1 MPISFIDPEQKM
13 TTKAVINKVL
23 ENAKT
28 YTKNYLDA
36 MPADGYDFK
45 PIPEIRSFAQQM
57 LHLAD
62 ATYYF
67 ICIASGK
74 PSPIGQVSAEQTV
87 SPSKEATKKTV
98 LDSYD
103 FFAEAVNQ
111 MTDEQLQETV
121 KYGKLEVPKSAMIIK
136 AYEHQAHH
144 RGQAA
149 IYLRLRGVVPSD
161 GIIF

>member
-1 MPISFIDPEQKM
+1 M
-13 TTKAVINKVL
+13 TTQQVINQIMA
-23 ENAKT
+23 NGKT

-36 MPADGYDFK
+36 MPEDDYEFK
-45 PIPEIRSFAQQM
+45 PTSEIRSFAQQM

-67 ICIASGK
+67 ICAASGK
-74 PSPIGQVSAEQTV
+74 PSPLGPVSAEQTIA
-87 SPSKEATKKTV
+87 PTKEAVTKTV
-98 LDSYD
+98 MDSYD
-103 FFAEAVNQ
+103 FFTEAVNE
-111 MTDEQLQETV
+111 MTADQLLETIQF
-121 KYGKLEVPKSAMIIK
+121 GELEVPKAAAITK

-149 IYLRLRGVVPSD
+149 IYLRLRGVVPSN

>member
-1 MPISFIDPEQKM
+1 M
-13 TTKAVINKVL
+13 TTQAVLNKIL
-23 ENAKT
+23 ANAKT
-28 YTKNYLDA
+28 YTKNYLNA
-36 MPADGYDFK
+36 MPDDGYAFK

-67 ICIASGK
+67 VCMASGK
-74 PSPIGQVSAEQTV
+74 PSPLGQVSAEQTIA
-87 SPSKEATKKTV
+87 PTKEATTKAV
-98 LDSYD
+98 MDSYD
-103 FFAEAVNQ
+103 FFTTVVNE
-111 MTDEQLQETV
+111 MTAEQLQETV
-121 KYGKLEVPKSAMIIK
+121 KIGDFEVPKIAVMTK

-149 IYLRLRGVVPSD
+149 IYLRLQGVVPSD

>member
-1 MPISFIDPEQKM
+1 M

-36 MPADGYDFK
+36 MPEDGYNFK
-45 PIPEIRSFAQQM
+45 PIPEIRSFAHQM
-57 LHLAD
+57 LHLVD

-74 PSPIGQVSAEQTV
+74 PSPIGQVSAEQTIT
-87 SPSKEATKKTV
+87 PSKEATTKAV
-98 LDSYD
+98 MDSYD
-103 FFAEAVNQ
+103 FFAEAVNE
-111 MTDEQLQETV
+111 MTDNQLQETV
-121 KYGKLEVPKSAMIIK
+121 KYGEMEIPKSAMIIK

-144 RGQAA
+144 RGQVA
-149 IYLRLRGVVPSD
+149 IYLRLKGVVPSD

>member
-1 MPISFIDPEQKM
+1 M
-13 TTKAVINKVL
+13 TTKAITNKIL

-36 MPADGYDFK
+36 MPANGFDFK
-45 PIPEIRSFAQQM
+45 PTAEVRSFAQQM
-57 LHLAD
+57 LHLVD

-67 ICIASGK
+67 ICTASGK
-74 PSPIGQVSAEQTV
+74 PSPIGQVSAEQTIA
-87 SPSKEATKKTV
+87 PTKEATTKAV

-103 FFAEAVNQ
+103 FFARAVNE
-111 MTDEQLQETV
+111 MTDEELQETV
-121 KYGKLEVPKSAMIIK
+121 NFGELVVPKAAVIVK

-149 IYLRLRGVVPSD
+149 IYLRLQGIVPSD

>member
-1 MPISFIDPEQKM
+1 M

-36 MPADGYDFK
+36 MPADGYDLR

-74 PSPIGQVSAEQTV
+74 PSPIGQVSAEQTIA
-87 SPSKEATKKTV
+87 PTKIDTTNAV

-103 FFAEAVNQ
+103 FFAQAVNE
-111 MTDEQLQETV
+111 MTDEQLEETV
-121 KYGKLEVPKSAMIIK
+121 SFGALEVPKLAMIIK

-149 IYLRLRGVVPSD
+149 VYLRLQGVVPSD

>member
-1 MPISFIDPEQKM
+1 MIIRS
-13 TTKAVINKVL
+13 VINKVV

-36 MPADGYDFK
+36 MPADSYDLK
-45 PIPEIRSFAQQM
+45 PIPGIRSFAQQM

-62 ATYYF
+62 ANYYF
-67 ICIASGK
+67 ISVASGK
-74 PSPIGQVSAEQTV
+74 AGPLGQVSAEQTIA
-87 SPSKEATKKTV
+87 PTKEATNKAV
-98 LDSYD
+98 MDSYD
-103 FFAEAVNQ
+103 FFAAAVNE
-111 MTDEQLQETV
+111 MTDKELQETV
-121 KYGKLEVPKSAMIIK
+121 TFGEIEVPKSAIIIK

-149 IYLRLRGVVPSD
+149 IYLRLQGVVPSD

>member
-1 MPISFIDPEQKM
+1 M
-13 TTKAVINKVL
+13 TTQQVVNQIIANG
-23 ENAKT
+23 KT

-36 MPADGYDFK
+36 MPENGYNFK
-45 PIPEIRSFAQQM
+45 PTPEIRSFAQQM

-67 ICIASGK
+67 ICAASGR
-74 PSPIGQVSAEQTV
+74 PSPLGPVSAEQTIA
-87 SPSKEATKKTV
+87 PTKEATTKAV
-98 LDSYD
+98 MDSYD
-103 FFAEAVNQ
+103 FFIEAVNGI
-111 MTDEQLQETV
+111 TAEQLLETV
-121 KYGKLEVPKSAMIIK
+121 NFGDLEVPKAAAIAK

-149 IYLRLRGVVPSD
+149 IYLRLQGVVPSN